1 MLKEAYKRKL
11 EIESFVT
18 DFDISEF
25 YQYLS
30 EEPYVHYYD
39 SLAVEADSSFVYHL
53 GSIESADTLYALL
66 RMVIRTDSLA
76 VDSLVVPKDSIE
88 EKPVLTNT
96 DRGDGL
102 KLIRHSKL
110 DSLKL

>member
-1 MLKEAYKRKL
+1 MPL
-11 EIESFVT
+11 
-18 DFDISEF
+18 
-25 YQYLS
+25 
-30 EEPYVHYYD
+30 YD

-53 GSIESADTLYALL
+53 VSIERADTLYDLL

-76 VDSLVVPKDSIE
+76 VDSLVVPKDTIE
-88 EKPVLTNT
+88 EKPVITNT
-96 DRGDGL
+96 NRGDGL